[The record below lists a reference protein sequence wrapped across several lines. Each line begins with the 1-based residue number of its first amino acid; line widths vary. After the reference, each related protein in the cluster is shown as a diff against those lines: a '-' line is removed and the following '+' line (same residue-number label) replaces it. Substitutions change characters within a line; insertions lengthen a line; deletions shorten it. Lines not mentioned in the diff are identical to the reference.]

1 MMGLVSQLISPAM
14 RSKDEAVREQGFLCM
29 GLCSI
34 LDADV
39 AATTFPM
46 FLNHLQRS
54 SGIIKVRAL
63 QVTFDMLTVHGISR
77 LSAAQVE
84 GLGGGPEAEAKAHE
98 HLVTFLLSLLE
109 DEDEELRVQSAA
121 AQGMAKLM
129 LAGIVEDDVALRSL
143 VLIYMTPETAGNQEL
158 RQCLG
163 YFLPVYCFSS
173 PHNQRKLQRVSPE
186 EQRCE
191 LVADTCTPGL
201 RRDAAHPRRAV
212 LRAGGRAGD
221 GHAAAGRPAAAR
233 LDRPEQVYVSG
244 PHLPPQI
251 CSADATARRSR
262 QDGDQ
267 TIHVDVAM
275 DLMKQLLLLD
285 DKDERKVLCQLL
297 AKLNLPE
304 PEALS
309 ADRAEALFL
318 LARVLKA
325 VRPTASAHVCS
336 I

>member
-143 VLIYMTPETAGNQEL
+143 VLIYMTPETSGNQEL

-173 PHNQRKLQRVSPE
+173 PHNQRKLQRVSCVVILCGTGSLTSTRQVLVE
-186 EQRCE
+186 TLHILAE
-191 LVADTCTPGL
+191 LYYELEDGQEMVTPLQVGL
-201 RRDAAHPRRAV
+201 
-212 LRAGGRAGD
+212 
-221 GHAAAGRPAAAR
+221 
-233 LDRPEQVYVSG
+233 
-244 PHLPPQI
+244 
-251 CSADATARRSR
+251 
-262 QDGDQ
+262 
-267 TIHVDVAM
+267 
-275 DLMKQLLLLD
+275 QLLD
-285 DKDERKVLCQLL
+285 WTDPSK
-297 AKLNLPE
+297 
-304 PEALS
+304 S
-309 ADRAEALFL
+309 M
-318 LARVLKA
+318 
-325 VRPTASAHVCS
+325 
-336 I
+336 